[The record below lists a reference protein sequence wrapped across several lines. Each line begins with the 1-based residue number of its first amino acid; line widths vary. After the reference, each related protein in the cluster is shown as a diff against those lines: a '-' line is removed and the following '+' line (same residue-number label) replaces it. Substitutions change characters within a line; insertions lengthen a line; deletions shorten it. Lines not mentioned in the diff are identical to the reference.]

1 MLNELNAKII
11 FSYDPIDRFIIKAQ
25 KNTFLSTLE
34 FFYQENRIDSLNI
47 LLNKKTIK
55 KYIENDSEIK

>member
-1 MLNELNAKII
+1 MVKI
-11 FSYDPIDRFIIKAQ
+11 IIKAQ